1 MGLGSSE
8 IEPPLVA
15 AGDMDE
21 EIGIGL
27 LMGRFAAIALDV
39 GHGTADH

>member
-1 MGLGSSE
+1 MGLGAGE
-8 IEPPLVA
+8 IEAPFVT
-15 AGDMDE
+15 AGDVDE

-39 GHGTADH
+39 SHGTADH